1 MAQTGTFGGFD
12 FDVEVFGD
20 YMAEQNTIDTSIEA
34 SGIIKDDPSIM
45 GLIGE
50 KGNVATIPFYT
61 ELDATA
67 DKPLNNDG
75 KTDNTPTEVT
85 GNKQTTMLIQRM
97 KAWKA
102 QDFTK
107 ELTGANP
114 MQHIAN
120 QVTHYYQQVW
130 QNVLMTITDA
140 ALSTTDLKKHIYDIT
155 KVGDGKVTPESLI
168 YAQEAAFGDHAMS
181 GGLLIMHSTVFAKYQ
196 AANLVE
202 FEKYTTPG
210 ALSQA
215 SPLARIGGMVVIVNN
230 AFTTASVTDASIN
243 GGKATTA
250 YKTYVLGEGSFVGCR
265 KTNYEKPY
273 YTDYD
278 PESKAGIQKLYT
290 KEGRVIHPNGMSF
303 KVDNV
308 AEASPNDTELG
319 AKANWERRMK
329 LENIRIGQMLSL
341 G

>member
-1 MAQTGTFGGFD
+1 MAQSDNFGGMP

-50 KGNVATIPFYT
+50 KGNVATLPFYT

-75 KTDNTPTEVT
+75 KTDNTPSEIT

-114 MQHIAN
+114 MQHVAD
-120 QVTHYYQQVW
+120 QVAHYYRQVW

-140 ALSTTDLKKHIYDIT
+140 VLSTADLKKHVYDIT
-155 KVGDGKVTPESLI
+155 KIDDGKVVPESLI
-168 YAQEAAFGDHAMS
+168 YAQQAAFGDKSM
-181 GGLLIMHSTVFAKYQ
+181 GNGLLIMNSIVYAKYL

-202 FEKYTTPG
+202 FEKYTASG
-210 ALSQA
+210 ALSQPA
-215 SPLARIGGMVVIVNN
+215 TLARIGGMVVIRNDS
-230 AFTTASVTDASIN
+230 FTTTSVTDSAIN
-243 GGKATTA
+243 SGTATPA
-250 YKTYVLGEGSFVGCR
+250 YKTYIIGEGSFIGCR
-265 KTNYEKPY
+265 KNNYENPY

-278 PESKAGIQKLYT
+278 PEDKAGVQKLYT

-308 AEASPNDTELG
+308 AEASPKDTELS
-319 AKANWERRMK
+319 ATKNWERRMK
-329 LENIRIGQMLSL
+329 LENIRIGQMISL

>member
-20 YMAEQNTIDTSIEA
+20 YMAEQDTIDTSIEA

-97 KAWKA
+97 KAWKS

-140 ALSTTDLKKHIYDIT
+140 VLSTTDLKKHIYDIT
-155 KVGDGKVTPESLI
+155 AIGDGKVAPESLI
-168 YAQEAAFGDHAMS
+168 YAQQATFGDKQMS
-181 GGLLIMHSTVFAKYQ
+181 NGLMVMNSIVFAKYL

-210 ALSQA
+210 ALSQPA
-215 SPLARIGGMVVIVNN
+215 TLARIGGMVVIRND
-230 AFTTASVTDASIN
+230 AYTTTKVTGNSGQVD
-243 GGKATTA
+243 A
-250 YKTYVLGEGSFVGCR
+250 YKTYIIGEGSFVGCR
-265 KTNYEKPY
+265 KNNYENPY

-278 PESKAGIQKLYT
+278 PEDKAGVQKLYT

-303 KVDNV
+303 KQDNV
-308 AEASPNDTELG
+308 SGASPTDTELS

>member
-1 MAQTGTFGGFD
+1 MAQSNTFGGYP

-34 SGIIKDDPSIM
+34 SGVIKDDPSIM

-61 ELDATA
+61 ELDANL

-75 KTDNTPTEVT
+75 NTDNTPTEVS
-85 GNKQTTMLIQRM
+85 GNKQTTMLVQRM
-97 KAWKA
+97 KAWKS

-107 ELTGANP
+107 ELTGAAP
-114 MQHIAN
+114 MQHVAN
-120 QVTHYYQQVW
+120 QVAHYYRQVW
-130 QNVLMTITDA
+130 QNILMTITDA
-140 ALSTTDLKKHIYDIT
+140 VLSTTDLKKHIYDIT
-155 KVGDGKVTPESLI
+155 KVNDGKVTPESLI

-181 GGLLIMHSTVFAKYQ
+181 GGLLVMHSTVFAKYQ

-215 SPLARIGGMVVIVNN
+215 SQLARIGGMVVIVNN
-230 AFTTASVTDASIN
+230 AFTTASITDEAIN

-250 YKTYVLGEGSFVGCR
+250 YKTYVLGEGSFIGCR

-303 KVDNV
+303 KADNV
-308 AEASPNDTELG
+308 TGASPTDAELT
-319 AKANWERRMK
+319 ATKNWERKMK